1 MSTIRSTSDAKL
13 DYTVVGGRR
22 VDRRLQAPR
31 SVTLL
36 LLNRGTKLDRPQL
49 FRNLE
54 ALKVD
59 EVVSVEGPSA
69 TYDVE
74 ALSNKLTKTRF
85 ILLKGE
91 TSPGQQ
97 INIGIDEARGKF
109 VYVVWNTTT
118 PGPIPPRLVERIKDE
133 RLLCVVP
140 IMRNERSELIPTI
153 QAPAFFR
160 NRLRVVPIP
169 PSKDGT
175 PSLYPFDY
183 MGIYD
188 KDRFQ
193 RVGGFDPA
201 IETPY
206 WQKLDFGF
214 RAHMWG
220 EHIVCATSLRAGLK
234 SRDLAEDTTPDDS
247 YSRFYLKNL
256 SIRFNGDSGDL
267 PRRKF
272 LQFYLRTGGGLA
284 ACIQLFRRIRRWVSQ
299 NRFRFTQDAKRVT
312 ELWEDV

>member
-1 MSTIRSTSDAKL
+1 MSTTRSTSSAKL

-22 VDRRLQAPR
+22 IDRGMPQPR
-31 SVTLL
+31 SVSLV
-36 LLNRGTKLDRPQL
+36 LLNRGTKLDRIQL
-49 FRNLE
+49 FRGLE

-59 EVVSVEGPSA
+59 EVVSIEGPSA

-74 ALSNKLTKTRF
+74 NLAGRFAKTRF
-85 ILLKGE
+85 LLLNRE
-91 TSPGQQ
+91 SSPGEQ
-97 INIGIDEARGKF
+97 INVAMDEALGRY
-109 VYVVWNTTT
+109 VYVVWNTIT
-118 PGPIPPRLVERIKDE
+118 PGPIPPRIIERIKDE

-160 NRLRVVPIP
+160 SRLRVVPVP
-169 PSKDGT
+169 PSKDGM

-183 MGIYD
+183 VGMYD
-188 KDRFQ
+188 KERFQ
-193 RVGGFDPA
+193 RTGGFDTE

-206 WQKLDFGF
+206 WQKMDFGF

-220 EHIVCATSLRAGLK
+220 ERIVCATSLRVSLK
-234 SRDLAEDTTPDDS
+234 SRDVAEDTTPDSS

-256 SIRFNGDSGDL
+256 SIRFNGDNGDL

-272 LQFYLRTGGGLA
+272 PQFYLRTGGSLA
-284 ACIQLFRRIRRWVSQ
+284 SSIQLFRRIRRWVSQ
-299 NRFRFTQDAKRVT
+299 NRFRFVQDARRVT